1 MSVLVGKEAPDFT
14 LSAVMPD
21 NSINDNFNFKEYING
36 KMAVL
41 FFWPAD
47 FTFVCPSEI
56 IAFNNRLKEF
66 EEKGVVVVGCSI
78 DSQFVHYAWK
88 NTAVENGGVG
98 KIQFPMAA
106 DINGEVAKMY
116 DVLSDAKLAFRAT
129 FLIDQNGK
137 VVHEL
142 INDLPLG
149 RNIDETLRMVDAVI
163 FHEKYGEVCPANW
176 KKGEEGMK
184 ETPQSVAEYLAKH
197 ANEL

>member
-163 FHEKYGEVCPANW
+163 FHKKYGEVCPANW